1 MTPVRRGAV
10 VLLTASGLIVLP
22 ALAAPDDDPDAT
34 ARRVLEALDAR
45 VPALMERDGT
55 PGLALALTDRNGL
68 AGTRTWGY
76 ADLKAKTPVTDDTLF
91 QIGSITKS
99 FTALALLAAQEEGL
113 VDFEEPLTEYLP
125 WFSVHTEYAPLRAH
139 DLLTHTAGI
148 PGNRDDIFS
157 SPYMAAAL
165 AEQHT
170 AWPPGERFLY
180 SNVGY
185 QVMHELL
192 TTVTGQ
198 AYEDIIRERSS
209 NRWA

>member
-1 MTPVRRGAV
+1 M
-10 VLLTASGLIVLP
+10 
-22 ALAAPDDDPDAT
+22 
-34 ARRVLEALDAR
+34 
-45 VPALMERDGT
+45 
-55 PGLALALTDRNGL
+55 
-68 AGTRTWGY
+68 
-76 ADLKAKTPVTDDTLF
+76 
-91 QIGSITKS
+91 
-99 FTALALLAAQEEGL
+99 
-113 VDFEEPLTEYLP
+113 DFEEPLTEYLP

-157 SPYMAAAL
+157 SSYMAAAL

-185 QVMHELL
+185 QVLHELL

-198 AYEDIIRERSS
+198 AYEDIIRERFFEPLGMNRS
-209 NRWA
+209 NPTIRLESAGAAGRGLRVAL